1 MKKFGFTLAEVLI
14 TLGIIGI
21 IAVLTLPKI
30 ISKYNETVTINQ
42 LRKTYAELQQAIKM
56 SEVYNG
62 SFRDWDYTKESSVFA
77 KKYLMPYITKKYT
90 YMGYM
95 KYKYKTPNG
104 TVQQPWTLAQY
115 YYNDKKIAILVN
127 RNDNNNVKYVTIIV
141 DLNGERGENQMGKD
155 VFMFTLFNYTYYTGG
170 WVLTPLCPKGEHYG
184 LYLGGIGGYW
194 GAYCATLEGVLGQDS
209 ARGDCK
215 PEGQGTSCGLAIEKN
230 GWKIPEKYPIKF

>member
-1 MKKFGFTLAEVLI
+1 MKKYGFTLAEVLI

-30 ISKYNETVTINQ
+30 ISKYNETITINK
-42 LRKTYAELQQAIKM
+42 LRKTYSELQQAIKM

-62 SFRDWDYTKESSVFA
+62 SFRDWDYTMESSVFA
-77 KKYLMPYITKKYT
+77 EKYLMTYLSKNYKKYK
-90 YMGYM
+90 YM
-95 KYKYKTPNG
+95 KYSYYTLNGNKTTPV
-104 TVQQPWTLAQY
+104 TRASY
-115 YYNDKKIAILVN
+115 IYSDKNLLLLTN
-127 RNDNNNVKYVTIIV
+127 PSNSNKYVMIII
-141 DLNGERGENQMGKD
+141 DLNGDRRKNQMGKD

-230 GWKIPEKYPIKF
+230 GWKIPDKYPIKF